1 MKKRLIIALLLF
13 LILTTI
19 TSQHRIITSKFDLAH
34 IEIED
39 NFLLKDKDIKKLL
52 DPILYKNLI
61 FLNNS
66 QVAEALTKSDLIES
80 FSIKK
85 KYPNT
90 LRLKIV
96 ERKPIAILVSKK
108 KKFYVSEKIDLIDFN
123 NIKNYENLPYV
134 FGSKDE
140 FKILYNNLKEINF
153 PFDQV
158 KKYILYESNRWDIE
172 TLNNKLI
179 KLPKKNY
186 SNKLKNYQDI
196 KNQDNFKKYKIFD
209 YRIKDQLILK

>member
-13 LILTTI
+13 LLLTTI
-19 TSQHRIITSKFDLAH
+19 TSQHKIITSKFDLAN

-52 DPILYKNLI
+52 DPILHKNLI

-96 ERKPIAILVSKK
+96 ERKPIAILVNKK
-108 KKFYVSEKIDLIDFN
+108 KKFYVSEKIDLIDFK
-123 NIKNYENLPYV
+123 NIKVYENLPYV
-134 FGSKDE
+134 FGSKNE

-153 PFDQV
+153 PFEQV

-196 KNQDNFKKYKIFD
+196 KNKDNFEKYKIFD